1 MALKNFDLSEFCL
14 SALKAPTSL
23 ITSALAS
30 ILVTRSSSPVRV
42 MSREA
47 NLGKQDEEDHYDY
60 VGDE

>member
-1 MALKNFDLSEFCL
+1 MSCL
-14 SALKAPTSL
+14 SVKAPTSL

-30 ILVTRSSSPVRV
+30 ILVTRSSNPVRV